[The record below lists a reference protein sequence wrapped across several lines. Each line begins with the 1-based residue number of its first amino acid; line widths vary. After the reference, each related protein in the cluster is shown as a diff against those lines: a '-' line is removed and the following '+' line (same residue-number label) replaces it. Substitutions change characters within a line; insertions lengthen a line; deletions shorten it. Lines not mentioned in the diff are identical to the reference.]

1 MSVSPPRFSPRA
13 IKYLEDFD
21 VRPEE
26 MPLGLKL
33 EDGLCCGS
41 GDELKTYDGPH
52 LQPYGHGG
60 TYSASCT
67 DPITVSVGNRSFVM
81 SAADI
86 QATGGRYV
94 ELLPVQAMSGLSF
107 MYVLAIV

>member
-1 MSVSPPRFSPRA
+1 MSVRPLRFSPRA

-26 MPLGLKL
+26 MPFGLKL
-33 EDGLCCGS
+33 EDALCCGS
-41 GDELKTYDGPH
+41 SDDLKTYDGPH
-52 LQPYGHGG
+52 LQPYGRGG
-60 TYSASCT
+60 TYSAACT
-67 DPITVSVGNRSFVM
+67 DPISISVGNRCFVM

-94 ELLPVQAMSGLSF
+94 ELLPVLSASGSSL